1 MGKLAFTGLR
11 ARVLLLVTL
20 AMIPWLA
27 TTLYHAVEQRRSV
40 IAAEQE
46 RILQVAHL
54 VALDQRETIAHAHIL
69 LHALST
75 LPEIRQ
81 GAPDGCRQRLSS
93 MLDGD
98 RHYTN
103 IGVTDAHGALLCD
116 ALNTQEALN
125 FSDRDWFRQAVAIRQ
140 AVIGNLVIG
149 RITGKPAVVA
159 AQPIFGENVL
169 GENSDVIRVVW
180 ASIDIEWLQTRLEQL
195 HLPPAMA
202 VSIMDA
208 KGRIVARYPASPDLL
223 GKSGSVALLTQAIL
237 AKQQEGVGHATGS
250 DGIARVFAY
259 HRVLDNPGSDSV
271 YVSVTRP
278 TETLLAQSNRVLAR
292 EAGTLGLTFAL
303 IFLLVWLGTDILVLR
318 KMQSL
323 IQSAQQIAQGNF
335 QVRTQLAQD
344 KSELG
349 ELARVFDD
357 MAESLELL
365 FQQSQHIMEVT
376 PEAIIISDSSGK
388 IVMVNAQAVKLF
400 GYSRDEMIGASIEM
414 LVPERLS
421 AGHPAHRNVYLA
433 LDTAP
438 IREMGKGREL
448 FARKKDGTEFSTEIS
463 LGPLKTKAGNFV
475 ICAIRDITERKQF
488 EARIQHQAT
497 HDALTGLPNRLL
509 FRDILV
515 HAAAHALRTEK
526 LLAVMF
532 LDLDGFKNINDT
544 QGHDCG
550 DKLLIE
556 IAQRLTT
563 TLRGND
569 LVARDDDI
577 IARQGGDEFTIL
589 LQGVTIVENIIQI
602 AERILAAIAVPFE
615 GDGHEVHITASIG
628 ITVFPFDDTDIENL
642 LQNADTAM
650 YRAKESGKN
659 NFQFYTAEMNAL
671 IRKRMAIENGL
682 RQALARNEFV
692 LHYQPQMDIR
702 IGKMVGVEVLVRWS
716 HPEKGLIPPAV
727 FIPVAEESGLI
738 VQLGEW
744 VLRTACQQRK
754 RWQDAGLPH
763 VRMAVNLSARQF
775 RDPQLAA
782 VVAKVLADVG
792 LDPHSD
798 HLELELTESLLMQ
811 DMERSLVTL
820 HKLHQMGICLSI
832 DDFGTGYSSLS
843 YLKRF
848 PIHTLKIDQSFVRD
862 ITTDPKDATMA
873 ATIVALAHNLELN
886 VVAEGVETAE
896 QLALLRDMQCDQM
909 QGYYFSRPLPAEE
922 LEKLLREDRRLG

>member
-1 MGKLAFTGLR
+1 MKKFVFTGLR
-11 ARVLLLVTL
+11 ARILLLVTL

-27 TTLYHAVEQRRSV
+27 TTLYHAGTQRQSM

-46 RILQVAHL
+46 RIFQIAHQ

-75 LPEIRQ
+75 LPEVRQ
-81 GAPDGCRQRLSS
+81 GAPDACRHRLSS

-103 IGVTDAHGALLCD
+103 IAVTDAKGILLCD
-116 ALNTQEALN
+116 ALGTRKARN
-125 FSDRDWFRQAVAIRQ
+125 FSDRDWFRQAVTTRR

-149 RITGKPAVVA
+149 RITGKPALVA
-159 AQPIFGENVL
+159 ARPIFSSKG
-169 GENSDVIRVVW
+169 DVSRVVF
-180 ASIDIEWLQTRLEQL
+180 AAIDIEWLQTRLEQL
-195 HLPPAMA
+195 HLPQNMA

-208 KGRIVARYPASPDLL
+208 KGVIVAQYPAKPEFRGTPSSLIQ
-223 GKSGSVALLTQAIL
+223 LTRSIL
-237 AKQQEGVGHATGS
+237 TKQQEGIGHATGS

-259 HRVLDNPGSDSV
+259 RRVLDNLDSDSV
-271 YVSVTRP
+271 YVSVIRP
-278 TETLLAQSNRVLAR
+278 TDPLLAQSNRVLAR
-292 EAGTLGLTFAL
+292 EMAALGLTLAL
-303 IFLLVWLGTDILVLR
+303 IFTLVWFSTNILVLR
-318 KMQSL
+318 KMKAL
-323 IQSAQQIAQGNF
+323 IRSAQEIAQGNF
-335 QVRTQLAQD
+335 NVRTQLGED
-344 KSELG
+344 RSELG

-376 PEAIIISDSSGK
+376 PEAIIVSDSSGK
-388 IVMVNAQAVKLF
+388 IVMVNRQTEKLF
-400 GYSRDEMIGASIEM
+400 GYSRSELVGASIET
-414 LVPERLS
+414 LVPERLR
-421 AGHPAHRNVYLA
+421 ANHPAHRNTYIG

-438 IREMGKGREL
+438 IKEMGKGREL
-448 FARKKDGTEFSTEIS
+448 FARKKDGSEFPTEIS

-475 ICAIRDITERKQF
+475 ICAVRDITERKLF
-488 EARIQHQAT
+488 EAQIQHQAT

-509 FRDILV
+509 FHDILM
-515 HAAAHALRTEK
+515 HATAHARRTEK

-544 QGHDCG
+544 LGHDYG
-550 DKLLIE
+550 DRLLKE

-563 TLRGND
+563 TLRGSD

-577 IARQGGDEFTIL
+577 IARQGGDEFTLL
-589 LQGVTIVENIIQI
+589 LQGVQIVENIIQI
-602 AERILAAIAVPFE
+602 AERILAAVAVPFIT
-615 GDGHEVHITASIG
+615 DDHEMHVTASIG

-671 IRKRMAIENGL
+671 IRERMAIENGL
-682 RQALARNEFV
+682 RQALVRNEFV
-692 LHYQPQMDIR
+692 LHYQPQMDIKT
-702 IGKMVGVEVLVRWS
+702 GKMVGVEALVRWV
-716 HPEKGLIPPAV
+716 HPEKGLISPAV

-738 VQLGEW
+738 VPLGEW

-754 RWQDAGLPH
+754 CWQDAGLPH

-775 RDPQLAA
+775 RDPHLAA
-782 VVAKVLADVG
+782 MVAKILSDVE

-811 DMERSLVTL
+811 NMERSLDTL
-820 HKLHQMGICLSI
+820 HELHQMGVCLSI

-848 PIHTLKIDQSFVRD
+848 PIHTLKIDQSFIRD
-862 ITTDPKDATMA
+862 IVTEPKDAA
-873 ATIVALAHNLELN
+873 VVATIVVLGHNLNLN
-886 VVAEGVETAE
+886 VIAEGVETAE
-896 QLALLRDMQCDQM
+896 QLALVRDMQCDQV

-922 LEKLLREDRRLG
+922 LEKLLREINA